1 MNPFENIKAII
12 FDYGGTLDT
21 GARHWA
27 NVLWEG
33 FCQASVPV
41 SETQFREAYV
51 FAERALAKAPI
62 ICPEDNFHTLLLK
75 KTNIETEELVRQ
87 KYWSPSETERMA
99 AVKTISDYCYNY
111 AVETLDTSRKVLEQ
125 LKKQYKLVL
134 VSNFYGNIETI
145 LKDFNLEYFEDVIE
159 SAVVGVRKPDPEIY
173 RMGVRATGFPA
184 EEVAVVGDSYG
195 KDIVPAKLV
204 GCKAIW
210 MKGESWAPENTD
222 ETLPDAIVENI
233 TQVADLLIKK

>member
-87 KYWSPSETERMA
+87 KYWSPSETERLA

>member
-111 AVETLDTSRKVLEQ
+111 AVKTLDTSRKVLEQ

-173 RMGVRATGFPA
+173 RMGVRATSFPA
-184 EEVAVVGDSYG
+184 EEVVVVGDSYG
-195 KDIVPAKLV
+195 KDIVPAKIV

>member
-27 NVLWEG
+27 SVLWEG

-87 KYWSPSETERMA
+87 KYWSPSETERKS
-99 AVKTISDYCYNY
+99 AVKAIADYCNNY
-111 AVETLDTSRKVLEQ
+111 AIKTLETSREVLEK
-125 LKKQYKLVL
+125 LKRQYKLVL

-145 LKDFNLEYFEDVIE
+145 LKDFKLEYFESVIE
-159 SAVVGVRKPDPEIY
+159 SAVVGIRKPDPEIY

-184 EEVAVVGDSYG
+184 EETAVVGDSYG
-195 KDIVPAKLV
+195 KDIIPAKAV

-210 MKGESWAPENTD
+210 MKGESWAPEETD

-233 TQVADLLIKK
+233 TQVADLFVRQ

>member
-62 ICPEDNFHTLLLK
+62 ICPEDKFHTLLLK

-87 KYWSPSETERMA
+87 KYWSPSETERLA

-111 AVETLDTSRKVLEQ
+111 AVKTLDTSRKVLEQ

>member
-62 ICPEDNFHTLLLK
+62 ICPEDKFHTLLLK

-87 KYWSPSETERMA
+87 KYWSPSETERLA

-111 AVETLDTSRKVLEQ
+111 AVKTLDTSRKVLEQ

-222 ETLPDAIVENI
+222 ETLPDAIIENI
-233 TQVADLLIKK
+233 AQVADLLIKK

>member
-87 KYWSPSETERMA
+87 KYWSPSETERLA

-111 AVETLDTSRKVLEQ
+111 AVKTLDTSRKVLEQ
-125 LKKQYKLVL
+125 LRKQYKLVL

>member
-1 MNPFENIKAII
+1 MSQFENIKAII

-41 SETQFREAYV
+41 SEAQFREVYV
-51 FAERALAKAPI
+51 FAERALAKSPI

-75 KTNIETEELVRQ
+75 KVNIETEELVRQ
-87 KYWSPSETERMA
+87 NHWSPSETERQSA
-99 AVKTISDYCYNY
+99 VKAIADYCNNYAVKTL
-111 AVETLDTSRKVLEQ
+111 ETSREVLKK

-145 LKDFNLEYFEDVIE
+145 LKDFKLEYFENVIE

-184 EEVAVVGDSYG
+184 EETAVVGDSYG
-195 KDIVPAKLV
+195 KDIIPAKAV

-210 MKGESWAPENTD
+210 MKGESWAPEETD

-233 TQVADLLIKK
+233 TQVADLFVRQ

>member
-87 KYWSPSETERMA
+87 KYWSPSETERQSA
-99 AVKTISDYCYNY
+99 VKAIADYCNNYAVKTL
-111 AVETLDTSRKVLEQ
+111 ETSREVLKK

-145 LKDFNLEYFEDVIE
+145 LKDFKLEYFESVIE

-173 RMGVRATGFPA
+173 SMGVRATGFSA
-184 EEVAVVGDSYG
+184 EETAVVGDSYG
-195 KDIVPAKLV
+195 KDIIPAKAV

-210 MKGESWAPENTD
+210 MKGESWAPEKTD

-233 TQVADLLIKK
+233 TQVADLFVRQ

>member
-87 KYWSPSETERMA
+87 EYWSPSETERMA

>member
-87 KYWSPSETERMA
+87 KYWSPSETERLA

-111 AVETLDTSRKVLEQ
+111 AVKTLDTSRKVLEQ

-222 ETLPDAIVENI
+222 ETLPDAIIENI
-233 TQVADLLIKK
+233 AQVADLLIKK

>member
-1 MNPFENIKAII
+1 MSQFENIKAII

-27 NVLWEG
+27 NVLWEA

-41 SETQFREAYV
+41 SEAQLREVYV
-51 FAERALAKAPI
+51 FAERALAKSPI

-75 KTNIETEELVRQ
+75 KVNIETEELVRQ
-87 KYWSPSETERMA
+87 NYWSPSETERQSA
-99 AVKTISDYCYNY
+99 VKAIADYCNNYAVKTL
-111 AVETLDTSRKVLEQ
+111 ETSREVLKK

-145 LKDFNLEYFEDVIE
+145 LKDFKLEYFESVIE

-184 EEVAVVGDSYG
+184 EETAVVGDSYG
-195 KDIVPAKLV
+195 KDIIPAKAV

-210 MKGESWAPENTD
+210 MKGESWAPEKTD

-233 TQVADLLIKK
+233 TQVADLFVRQ

>member
-27 NVLWEG
+27 SVLWEG
-33 FCQASVPV
+33 FSQAFVPV

-134 VSNFYGNIETI
+134 VSNFYGNIGTI

-210 MKGESWAPENTD
+210 MKGESWAPENMD
-222 ETLPDAIVENI
+222 ETLPDAIVKNI

>member
-87 KYWSPSETERMA
+87 KYWSPSETERLA

-111 AVETLDTSRKVLEQ
+111 AVKTLDTSRKVLEQ

>member
-21 GARHWA
+21 GVRHWA

-87 KYWSPSETERMA
+87 KYWSPSETERLA

-111 AVETLDTSRKVLEQ
+111 AVKTLDTSRKVLEQ

>member
-41 SETQFREAYV
+41 SEAQFREAYV

-87 KYWSPSETERMA
+87 KYWSPSETERQA

-111 AVETLDTSRKVLEQ
+111 AVKTLDISRKVLEQ

-173 RMGVRATGFPA
+173 RMGIRATGFPA

-195 KDIVPAKLV
+195 KDIVPAKIV

>member
-1 MNPFENIKAII
+1 MPDFKDIKAVI

-33 FCQASVPV
+33 FRHASVPV
-41 SETQFREAYV
+41 SEEQFREAYV
-51 FAERALAKAPI
+51 FAERALAKSPI
-62 ICPEDNFHTLLLK
+62 ILPTDNFHDLLIK
-75 KTNIETEELVRQ
+75 KVNIETEELVRQ
-87 KYWSPSETERMA
+87 NYWQPTE
-99 AVKTISDYCYNY
+99 AVRLTAVQQIADYCNDY
-111 AVETLDTSRKVLEQ
+111 AKRTLDISRKVLDSLQ
-125 LKKQYKLVL
+125 SRYKLVL

-145 LKDFNLEYFEDVIE
+145 LKDFRLEYFDSIIE

-184 EEVAVVGDSYG
+184 HEVVVVGDSYG
-195 KDIVPAKLV
+195 KDIVPAKAV

-210 MKGESWAPENTD
+210 MKGESWAPEKTD
-222 ETLPDAIVENI
+222 ESLPDAIVENI
-233 TQVADLLIKK
+233 TQVADLLL

>member
-87 KYWSPSETERMA
+87 KYWSPSETERLA

-111 AVETLDTSRKVLEQ
+111 AVKTLDTSRKVLEQ

-204 GCKAIW
+204 SCKAIW